1 LNIAVLSN
9 INIDLLAKKVAESA
23 NVYAAEGYGVWVQEL
38 LNNDSQLFQFCPA
51 MVFVFLDA
59 TELLVADRSYQDSV
73 EEIMRIKT
81 YFENALKSHSN
92 IKFFVADI
100 DYPDNQITPYG
111 CVSKA
116 KIIET
121 DWNQMLIELN
131 QAYPNLYIFR
141 LKELISRVGRAKFYS
156 PKLWYLGGMKY
167 APIANSLITTEIN
180 RIMKAQNGL
189 RKKCLLLDLDN
200 TLWGGVVG
208 ELGAKGIELSPY
220 KEGARFYDFQRRIKE
235 IKESGIILGIAS
247 KNNWD
252 DVKEVFEDNN
262 NMILKEED
270 FVSIKANWHD
280 KVDNI
285 KQIAKDLNI
294 GLDSIVFIDDNPVER
309 DAIKQLL
316 PDVTVP
322 NFPQDTTELEQFIRD
337 VWNDYFFTTEVLK
350 EDLEKTALYLQ
361 NAKRFEALNEAS
373 NMGDYLKSLD
383 TVIEIWQA
391 QSDDIERIAQLTQK
405 TNQFNLTTKR
415 YTEEQ
420 IREYI
425 NSPWHF
431 VFLVSVKDRYG
442 DNGKVAVIIL
452 QKEED
457 SVKMDSFLMSCRV
470 MGRKIEDQIM
480 EHIEHKMH
488 ENGFLELITYYYPT
502 AKNKPVYDLFERLDY
517 TVIDEDNSGN
527 KTYSLSLVKKPERVQ
542 YAQVIEKL

>member
-23 NVYAAEGYGVWVQEL
+23 NVYASEGYGVWVQEL
-38 LNNDSQLFQFCPA
+38 LNNDSQLFQFCPT

-59 TELLVADRSYQDSV
+59 AELLVADWPYQDSV
-73 EEIMRIKT
+73 EEIKRIKT
-81 YFENALKSHSN
+81 YFKNALKSHAN

-100 DYPDNQITPYG
+100 DYPDNRITPYG

-121 DWNQMLIELN
+121 NWNQMLIEMN
-131 QAYPNLYIFR
+131 QDYPNLYIFR

-167 APIANSLITTEIN
+167 APIGNSLITTEIN

-252 DVKEVFEDNN
+252 DVKEVFDDNS
-262 NMILKEED
+262 NMVLKEED
-270 FVSIKANWHD
+270 FVSIKVNWHD

-285 KQIAKDLNI
+285 KQIAKELNI
-294 GLDSIVFIDDNPVER
+294 GLDSMVFIDDNPIER
-309 DAIKQLL
+309 NAIKQLL

-322 NFPQDTTELEQFIRD
+322 DFPQDTTELEQFIRD

-350 EDLEKTALYLQ
+350 EDLEKTAMYLQ
-361 NAKRFEALNEAS
+361 NAKRSEAFNEAS

-383 TVIEIWQA
+383 TVVEIWQA

-431 VFLVSVKDRYG
+431 VFLVSVQDRYG

-457 SVKMDSFLMSCRV
+457 SVKMDSFLMSCRI

-480 EHIEHKMH
+480 EYIEHKMH
-488 ENGFLELITYYYPT
+488 QNGYAELITYYYPT
-502 AKNKPVYDLFERLDY
+502 AKNKPVYDLFERLGY
-517 TVIDEDNSGN
+517 SVIDEDNSGN
-527 KTYSLSLVKKPERVQ
+527 KTYSLSLAIIPERVQ
-542 YAQVIEKL
+542 YAQVIEK